1 MINRSEIKTLFPT
14 DLEIRLAAKA
24 SKNSTT
30 NETTNQYEVYAI
42 KKRLGSEGATL
53 DGERVTRA
61 FAQPD
66 NVTGGTVVS
75 LSMDSKGAKIW
86 GDMTTRAAQDNNREI
101 AISLDYEVVSCPR

>member
-1 MINRSEIKTLFPT
+1 M
-14 DLEIRLAAKA
+14 
-24 SKNSTT
+24 
-30 NETTNQYEVYAI
+30 
-42 KKRLGSEGATL
+42 

-101 AISLDYEVVSCPR
+101 AYLPGR